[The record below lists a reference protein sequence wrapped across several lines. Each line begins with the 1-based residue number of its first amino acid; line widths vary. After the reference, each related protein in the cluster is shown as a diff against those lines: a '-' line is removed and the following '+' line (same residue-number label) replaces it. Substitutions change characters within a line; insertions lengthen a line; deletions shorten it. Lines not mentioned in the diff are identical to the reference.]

1 MASTIKATNISTPDG
16 TGNITVD
23 RPLSGSGASLTNLPA
38 GNLTGTIPDARFPA
52 TLPASSGANLTAL
65 PAGNLTGTVADAR
78 ISTLTASKLT
88 GALPAISGASL
99 TGISAGAFKQIV
111 TSTGTTYGATSTAS
125 YVDIAGCSASI
136 TTTGGSSTVMVQLY
150 TGGQVSHPAIRGFAA
165 IQNYTADSTT
175 QFQES
180 AIVIGDNDSG
190 TPAQKSFSNG
200 CVIHVFT
207 GLAAQT
213 WNFRGRWRMH
223 AANGSFNNS
232 RAEGAMLLWEL
243 A

>member
-1 MASTIKATNISTPDG
+1 MPSLSKVGSEMLEGALPALDAS
-16 TGNITVD
+16 
-23 RPLSGSGASLTNLPA
+23 SLTS
-38 GNLTGTIPDARFPA
+38 I
-52 TLPASSGANLTAL
+52 

-78 ISTLTASKLT
+78 ISALTSSKLS

-99 TGISAGAFKQIV
+99 TNLDARDLENALPAISGASLTGLSSGAFKQLV
-111 TSTGTTYGATSTAS
+111 TSTGTTWGATSTAS
-125 YVDIAGCSASI
+125 YVDIAGISASI
-136 TTTGGSSTVMVQLY
+136 TTTGGNSTVMVQIY
-150 TGGQVSHPAIRGFAA
+150 TGGAVSHPGIRGFAA

-190 TPAQKSFSNG
+190 TPAQSSYSNG

-213 WNFRGRWRMH
+213 WNFRGRWKMH
-223 AANGSFNNS
+223 SANGSFNNS
-232 RAEGAMLLWEL
+232 RALGAMILWEL

>member
-1 MASTIKATNISTPDG
+1 MPSLSKVGSEMLDGALPALDASSLTSIPAA
-16 TGNITVD
+16 NITGTL
-23 RPLSGSGASLTNLPA
+23 PAISGASLTNL
-38 GNLTGTIPDARFPA
+38 DARD
-52 TLPASSGANLTAL
+52 LEN
-65 PAGNLTGTVADAR
+65 
-78 ISTLTASKLT
+78 
-88 GALPAISGASL
+88 ALPAISGASL
-99 TGISAGAFKQIV
+99 TGLSSGAFKQLV

-200 CVIHVFT
+200 CVTHVFT

-223 AANGSFNNS
+223 SANGSFNNS